1 MVLICRFH
9 HLLLILF
16 MNSESKSKFNLWLS
30 ERPESFHPSDEARMF
45 DFVNSLYETEGNICI
60 DEIFSGFTKS
70 HLAYSKEEAMRLSDK
85 WEEQISLIMRFLDW
99 KKQIKK

>member
-1 MVLICRFH
+1 
-9 HLLLILF
+9 
-16 MNSESKSKFNLWLS
+16 MNKESKSKFNLWLS
-30 ERPESFHPSDEARMF
+30 EHPESFNPSDEARMF

-70 HLAYSKEEAMRLSDK
+70 HPAYSKEEAMRLSDK
-85 WEEQISLIMRFLDW
+85 WEDQISLIMRFLDW